1 MTAKLAVSPIKILK
15 ETPIISNI
23 KQRDKKKTSIFS
35 SHRKQQKMIPKP
47 LYINTSPFV
56 ENLIKN
62 KKQQASQPI
71 NRRFSHIEKPTN
83 LLEESKP
90 LKSNESK
97 DKVLLPRAQTNLHAE
112 LLLTPQ
118 LNNEKT
124 EPGMLNLERNR
135 NFKEFGFKLQK
146 IEEDISNDNNKNNED
161 NLNDDNYNNKN
172 NINNSDFNNNNSLN
186 NHAETNEKALKHSL
200 KIAKEKIIQA
210 KRRILINKDQDQKLF
225 GITAWRS
232 LKNLVDLLPHF
243 HGLKELLAEFDDFS
257 NEWQEFFFLSFKEL
271 QQKDK
276 EKEGFP
282 RLPGNSQQKLSPLET
297 LILMKYLRPE
307 EIENYL
313 KNFNSAVFKKQFPV
327 SHSCYELI
335 NKGLLSNKHTLVLFD
350 ENDDHLSEIIE
361 LKGLIQKNPQVTMI
375 INCAHQKPRN
385 FETSMKEI
393 EKAAQKGYWIVIE
406 NLELLDYDSLK
417 TLIKK
422 IQQEKKG
429 VKANPLFKVWF
440 LYKTQGQEYKKL
452 QALNKL
458 SDFLLDF
465 FASCDK
471 IFINKAFNIKERI
484 SQLYIYDLQE
494 IERKNLLKSTSNSP
508 TILKG
513 LTSTQDSLSVKLQ
526 QTRLYRLKIQKKQE
540 SFVCLNSWIDRL
552 DLCQRNSHYSM
563 LLDKISE
570 KLRFK
575 LSFIWGILLERQ
587 RYELYD
593 DKNLLNKTSYK
604 EFLYL
609 LDDIFHFLTMY
620 PIEPLSF
627 IQKACF
633 FEREAI
639 YQPQNDIFVEK
650 LLSEYVFNELESHM
664 AIEVKG
670 FKYELFTANFPTNEE
685 RVVKTLAGF
694 PLQDPIEILGYNFN
708 KEIINDYNSST
719 KIMQFLLIQEEFI
732 KKKDFLNNNILRS
745 IEALK
750 FIDIDLPD
758 NSANHDNTSLNPSF
772 KELIKMV
779 LKLLKD
785 NESGIES
792 FIELSTFLF

>member
-1 MTAKLAVSPIKILK
+1 
-15 ETPIISNI
+15 
-23 KQRDKKKTSIFS
+23 
-35 SHRKQQKMIPKP
+35 MIPKP

-56 ENLIKN
+56 ESLLKN
-62 KKQQASQPI
+62 KKQQTSQPI
-71 NRRFSHIEKPTN
+71 SRRFSHIEKPTN

-90 LKSNESK
+90 LKNNENK
-97 DKVLLPRAQTNLHAE
+97 DKVLLPRAQTNLNTE
-112 LLLTPQ
+112 LYLTPQ
-118 LNNEKT
+118 LNH
-124 EPGMLNLERNR
+124 ER
-135 NFKEFGFKLQK
+135 KEFGFKLQK
-146 IEEDISNDNNKNNED
+146 IEEDVSKDNKNNEVNNSNDNN
-161 NLNDDNYNNKN
+161 
-172 NINNSDFNNNNSLN
+172 NNNNKAINISDN
-186 NHAETNEKALKHSL
+186 NSSNSFNNKSDKNENFLKHSL

-313 KNFNSAVFKKQFPV
+313 KSFNSAVFKRQFPV
-327 SHSCYELI
+327 AHSCYELI
-335 NKGLLSNKHTLVLFD
+335 NKGLLTNKHTLVLFD

-361 LKGLIQKNPQVTMI
+361 LKGLIQKNPQVTLI
-375 INCAHQKPRN
+375 INCDQKTKN
-385 FETSMKEI
+385 FESSMKEI
-393 EKAAQKGYWIVIE
+393 EKAAQKGYWIVVE
-406 NLELLDYDSLK
+406 NLELLDQFSFK

-422 IQQEKKG
+422 IQQEKKAI
-429 VKANPLFKVWF
+429 KTNPLFKVWF

-452 QALNKL
+452 QSLNKL
-458 SDFLLDF
+458 NDLLVDF
-465 FASCDK
+465 FSSCDK
-471 IFINKAFNIKERI
+471 IFINKALNIKERI

-494 IERKNLLKSTSNSP
+494 IERKNLLKSSANSP

-513 LTSTQDSLSVKLQ
+513 LTSLQDSLSIKLQ
-526 QTRLYRLKIQKKQE
+526 QTRLYRLKIQRKQE
-540 SFVCLNSWIDRL
+540 TFINLNSWVDRL

-587 RYELYD
+587 RYEVYD
-593 DKNLLNKTSYK
+593 DKNLLNKTSYH

-609 LDDIFHFLTMY
+609 LDDIFHFLTLY
-620 PIEPLSF
+620 PMEPLSF

-639 YQPQNDIFVEK
+639 YQAQNDIFVEK

-670 FKYELFTANFPTNEE
+670 FKYELFTTNFPTNEE

-694 PLQDPIEILGYNFN
+694 PLEDPIEILGYNFN
-708 KEIINDYNSST
+708 KEIMTDYSSST
-719 KIMQFLLIQEEFI
+719 KIMQYLLIQEEFI
-732 KKKDFLNNNILRS
+732 KKREFLNNNILKS

-758 NSANHDNTSLNPSF
+758 NSINHENSSLNPSF

-792 FIELSTFLF
+792 FIELSTLHLT